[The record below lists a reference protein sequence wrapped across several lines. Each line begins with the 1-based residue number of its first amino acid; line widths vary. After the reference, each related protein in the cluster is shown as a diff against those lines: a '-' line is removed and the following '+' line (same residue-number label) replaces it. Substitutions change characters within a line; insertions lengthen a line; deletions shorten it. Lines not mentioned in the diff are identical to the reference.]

1 MTPGMRHQRRCR
13 LGELDGSPDAFYQ
26 RTRMRLDQLSAK
38 LLDWARTGEQ
48 AKVIDAL
55 RARAGEICRGMP
67 EGDEG
72 RGNCERS
79 PGPLRQPAQRR
90 VISISPRRAPL
101 RGVPQ

>member
-1 MTPGMRHQRRCR
+1 
-13 LGELDGSPDAFYQ
+13 
-26 RTRMRLDQLSAK
+26 MRLDQLSAK

-72 RGNCERS
+72 RGNCERF
-79 PGPLRQPAQRR
+79 LRPAA
-90 VISISPRRAPL
+90 RATQ
-101 RGVPQ
+101 GA